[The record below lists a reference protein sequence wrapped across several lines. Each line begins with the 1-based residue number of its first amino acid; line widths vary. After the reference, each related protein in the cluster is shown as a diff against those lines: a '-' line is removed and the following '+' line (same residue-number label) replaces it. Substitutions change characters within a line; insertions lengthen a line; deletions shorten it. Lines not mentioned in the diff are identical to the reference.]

1 MTMLT
6 ISIFHFCFLSL
17 FLLFHVSH
25 VIHYIKH
32 SYTCTCTCRIGKMAH
47 LKQAKKSIHG
57 VVCEH
62 GLFLKVKIMSR
73 CVWVET
79 LILILG
85 SSTISCRRSGMS
97 NRTCRGHDWV
107 ER

>member
-1 MTMLT
+1 M
-6 ISIFHFCFLSL
+6 
-17 FLLFHVSH
+17 V
-25 VIHYIKH
+25 
-32 SYTCTCTCRIGKMAH
+32 H
-47 LKQAKKSIHG
+47 LKQVKESTHD

-62 GLFLKVKIMSR
+62 GMFLKAKIMSR

-85 SSTISCRRSGMS
+85 SNTISCRRSGMS
-97 NRTCRGHDWV
+97 NRTWRGHDWV